1 MDKMALTIPSSSRSW
16 VQIWSKALFE
26 RKIFFLNIVHLLD
39 VDVWDGLSKLTHDGN
54 VFECTPCIYSY
65 LYTTIL
71 SEKFDNVV
79 SAFPKKRAV
88 LCFL

>member
-1 MDKMALTIPSSSRSW
+1 M
-16 VQIWSKALFE
+16 
-26 RKIFFLNIVHLLD
+26 LD

-79 SAFPKKRAV
+79 SAFPKKEP
-88 LCFL
+88 

>member
-1 MDKMALTIPSSSRSW
+1 M
-16 VQIWSKALFE
+16 
-26 RKIFFLNIVHLLD
+26 LD

-88 LCFL
+88 VLCFL